1 MDKEFYMN
9 RHETRELAMT
19 SLYQSF
25 LLEKD
30 IKRVLLENDKI
41 GNKVSPFLYTITI
54 DATSNLN
61 AYVERINSVLKDDWT
76 FERLGYIERAILVI
90 ALCEIEF
97 ETAQRQVIIDEAIV
111 LAKKYCDDDTYKFIN
126 GVLDK
131 L

>member
-1 MDKEFYMN
+1 MN

-54 DATSNLN
+54 DATSHLD
-61 AYVERINSVLKDDWT
+61 AYVERVNQVLKDEWK
-76 FERLGYIERAILVI
+76 FERLGYIEQAILVI
-90 ALCEIEF
+90 ALCELEF
-97 ETAQRQVIIDEAIV
+97 ETAQRQVVIDEAIV
-111 LAKKYCDDDTYKFIN
+111 LAKKYCDDDTYRFIN